1 MAPHPGP
8 IVRTAFAR
16 LPGPARGAIWML
28 GAATFFAT
36 HGPLVRMVATDL
48 DPLAIAFFRSA
59 LLFIFVLPWLA
70 RGGGAVLR
78 TKRPG
83 KQIVRSIFSM
93 SGLVFLILAQAK
105 LPLAEVSAL
114 SFAQPLFATVG
125 AALILREA
133 VRSRRWIATFV
144 GLAGVWIILRPG
156 FEIVDPLFL
165 LPIASAALV
174 ATSNLMVKSLSAED
188 APNTVVA
195 WMIVMSVPITLV
207 PALFAWSLPSLQSLG
222 WLTLLAGAGLI
233 AHQCLTRS
241 FAAADASAVL
251 PYDYM
256 RLVVTAGLAY
266 LAFGEVPTIWTWI
279 GAAVIVAAV
288 AYIARREA
296 VAARTSPADL
306 LGGQP

>member
-1 MAPHPGP
+1 M
-8 IVRTAFAR
+8 
-16 LPGPARGAIWML
+16 RGAIWML

-48 DPLAIAFFRSA
+48 DPLAIAFFRS
-59 LLFIFVLPWLA
+59 LILFIFVLPWLL
-70 RGGGAVLR
+70 RGRGAVLR

-83 KQIVRSIFSM
+83 AQIVRSIFSM
-93 SGLVFLILAQAK
+93 SGLVFLILAQAN

-114 SFAQPLFATVG
+114 TFAQPLFATVG
-125 AALILREA
+125 AALILHET
-133 VRSRRWIATFV
+133 VRARRWTATFI

-156 FEIVDPLFL
+156 FEIVDPLFI
-165 LPIASAALV
+165 LPLISAALV
-174 ATSNLMVKSLSAED
+174 ATSNLMIKSLSAED
-188 APNTVVA
+188 APNTTVA
-195 WMIVMSVPITLV
+195 WLIVMSVPITLV
-207 PALFAWSLPSLQSLG
+207 PALFAWSLPSLQSLV
-222 WLTLLAGAGLI
+222 WLALLAGAGLI

-241 FAAADASAVL
+241 FVAADASAVL

-256 RLVVTAGLAY
+256 RLVVTATLAY

-296 VAARTSPADL
+296 AAAKNNPL
-306 LGGQP
+306 P

>member
-1 MAPHPGP
+1 MKA
-8 IVRTAFAR
+8 AFAR
-16 LPGPARGAIWML
+16 LPGPVRGAIWML

-48 DPLAIAFFRSA
+48 DPLAIAFFRSS
-59 LLFIFVLPWLA
+59 LLLVFVLPWLL
-70 RGGGAVLR
+70 RGRGAVLR
-78 TKRPG
+78 TRRPG
-83 KQIVRSIFSM
+83 AQIVRSIFSM
-93 SGLVFLILAQAK
+93 SGLVFLIVAQAN

-114 SFAQPLFATVG
+114 TFAQPLFATVG
-125 AALILREA
+125 AALILRET
-133 VRSRRWIATFV
+133 VRSRRWVATLI

-165 LPIASAALV
+165 LPIVSAVLV
-174 ATSNLMVKSLSAED
+174 ASSNLMIKSLSAED
-188 APNTVVA
+188 SPNTTVA
-195 WMIVMSVPITLV
+195 WLIVMSVPITLI

-222 WLTLLAGAGLI
+222 WLALLAGAGLI
-233 AHQCLTRS
+233 AHQCLARS

-256 RLVVTAGLAY
+256 RLVVTAALAY

-296 VAARTSPADL
+296 AAARRGEAI
-306 LGGQP
+306 

>member
-1 MAPHPGP
+1 
-8 IVRTAFAR
+8 
-16 LPGPARGAIWML
+16 ML

-36 HGPLVRMVATDL
+36 HGPLVRMAATDL
-48 DPLAIAFFRSA
+48 DPLAIAFFRSV
-59 LLFIFVLPWLA
+59 LLLLFVLPWLL

-83 KQIVRSIFSM
+83 AQIVRSIFSM
-93 SGLVFLILAQAK
+93 GGLVFLILAQAN

-114 SFAQPLFATVG
+114 TFAQPLFATVG
-125 AALILREA
+125 AALILHET
-133 VRSRRWIATFV
+133 VHSRRWIALFV

-165 LPIASAALV
+165 LPLVSAGLV
-174 ATSNLMVKSLSAED
+174 ATSNLMIKSLSAED
-188 APNTVVA
+188 SPNTVVA
-195 WMIVMSVPITLV
+195 WLIVFSVPVTLV
-207 PALFAWSLPSLQSLG
+207 PALFAWSLPGPQTLI
-222 WLTLLAGAGLI
+222 WLALLAGAGLI
-233 AHQCLTRS
+233 AHQCLARS

-256 RLVVTAGLAY
+256 RLVVTATLAF

-279 GAAVIVAAV
+279 GAAVIVGAV

-296 VAARTSPADL
+296 VAARVER
-306 LGGQP
+306 

>member
-1 MAPHPGP
+1 M
-8 IVRTAFAR
+8 
-16 LPGPARGAIWML
+16 RGAIWML

-36 HGPLVRMVATDL
+36 HGPLVRMAATDL
-48 DPLAIAFFRSA
+48 DPLAIAFFRSV
-59 LLFIFVLPWLA
+59 LLLLFVLPWLL

-83 KQIVRSIFSM
+83 AQIVRSIFSM
-93 SGLVFLILAQAK
+93 GGLVFLILAQAN

-114 SFAQPLFATVG
+114 TFAQPLFATVG
-125 AALILREA
+125 AALILRET
-133 VRSRRWIATFV
+133 VHSRRWIALFV

-165 LPIASAALV
+165 LPLVSAGLV
-174 ATSNLMVKSLSAED
+174 ATSNLMIKSLSAED
-188 APNTVVA
+188 SPNTVVA
-195 WMIVMSVPITLV
+195 WLIVFSVPVTLV
-207 PALFAWSLPSLQSLG
+207 PALFAWSLPGPQTLI
-222 WLTLLAGAGLI
+222 WLVLLAGAGLI
-233 AHQCLTRS
+233 AHQCLARS

-256 RLVVTAGLAY
+256 RLVVTATLAF

-279 GAAVIVAAV
+279 GAAVIVGAV

-296 VAARTSPADL
+296 IAAHNNPF
-306 LGGQP
+306 P